1 MVRAINKMITGLL
14 CPSFYLSYLIHALVV
29 FLSHQGLRKKKK
41 KNMEIYEM
49 KILETDIL
57 ELNDNIDQSELSSQ
71 ALNRYIEISTHY
83 INMEKV
89 EEARKI
95 LISIGFTKKS
105 VEKYI
110 IRTIQD
116 AQIHISE
123 DFKLLMKGKVSKRY
137 LN

>member
-1 MVRAINKMITGLL
+1 MITGLL
-14 CPSFYLSYLIHALVV
+14 CLSFYPGYLMHALVV
-29 FLSHQGLRKKKK
+29 YLSHQGLRKKKK

-89 EEARKI
+89 EKARKI

>member
-1 MVRAINKMITGLL
+1 
-14 CPSFYLSYLIHALVV
+14 
-29 FLSHQGLRKKKK
+29 
-41 KNMEIYEM
+41 M
-49 KILETDIL
+49 KSLETDIL

-89 EEARKI
+89 EKARKI

-110 IRTIQD
+110 IRATHD
-116 AQIHISE
+116 AEIHISE

-137 LN
+137 LNWWVKRMFSFIWQFLSGMILFVILVFGLLYLTKIFLGF

>member
-1 MVRAINKMITGLL
+1 MVRTINEMITELL
-14 CPSFYLSYLIHALVV
+14 CLSFYPSYLIHALVV
-29 FLSHQGLRKKKK
+29 FLFHQGLRKKKF
-41 KNMEIYEM
+41 MEVYDM

-57 ELNDNIDQSELSSQ
+57 ELNENIDQSELSSQ

-89 EEARKI
+89 EKARKI

-116 AQIHISE
+116 AEIHISE

>member
-1 MVRAINKMITGLL
+1 MITGLL
-14 CPSFYLSYLIHALVV
+14 CFAFYPGYLMHALVV
-29 FLSHQGLRKKKK
+29 YLSHQGLKKKK
-41 KNMEIYEM
+41 EMEIYEM
-49 KILETDIL
+49 KSLETDIL

-83 INMEKV
+83 INMDKV
-89 EEARKI
+89 EKARKI

-116 AQIHISE
+116 AEIHISE

>member
-1 MVRAINKMITGLL
+1 
-14 CPSFYLSYLIHALVV
+14 
-29 FLSHQGLRKKKK
+29 
-41 KNMEIYEM
+41 MEVYDM

-83 INMEKV
+83 INMDKV
-89 EEARKI
+89 EKARKI
-95 LISIGFTKKS
+95 LISLGFTKKS

-116 AQIHISE
+116 AEIHISE

>member
-1 MVRAINKMITGLL
+1 MVWAINEIITGIL
-14 CPSFYLSYLIHALVV
+14 CLSFCSSYLIHALVV
-29 FLSHQGLRKKKK
+29 FLSHQGLRKKKS
-41 KNMEIYEM
+41 KNMEVYDM
-49 KILETDIL
+49 KTLETDIL
-57 ELNDNIDQSELSSQ
+57 ELNNNIDQSELSSQ

-83 INMEKV
+83 INMDKV
-89 EEARKI
+89 EKARKI

-116 AQIHISE
+116 AEIHISE

>member
-1 MVRAINKMITGLL
+1 
-14 CPSFYLSYLIHALVV
+14 
-29 FLSHQGLRKKKK
+29 
-41 KNMEIYEM
+41 M

-83 INMEKV
+83 INMDKV
-89 EEARKI
+89 EKARKI
-95 LISIGFTKKS
+95 LISLGFTKKS

-116 AQIHISE
+116 AEIHISE

-137 LN
+137 LNWWVKRMFSFIWQFLSGIILFVILVFGLLYLTKIFLGF

>member
-1 MVRAINKMITGLL
+1 M
-14 CPSFYLSYLIHALVV
+14 YV
-29 FLSHQGLRKKKK
+29 FLFQLFITRLGGTPFHQGLRKKKE
-41 KNMEIYEM
+41 MEIYEM
-49 KILETDIL
+49 KTLETDIL

-89 EEARKI
+89 EKARKI
-95 LISIGFTKKS
+95 LITVGFTRKS

-110 IRTIQD
+110 TRTIQD
-116 AQIHISE
+116 AEIHISE
-123 DFKLLMKGKVSKRY
+123 DFKLIMKGKVSKRY

>member
-1 MVRAINKMITGLL
+1 
-14 CPSFYLSYLIHALVV
+14 
-29 FLSHQGLRKKKK
+29 
-41 KNMEIYEM
+41 MEVYEM

-89 EEARKI
+89 EKARKI

-110 IRTIQD
+110 IRQLRCRNTY
-116 AQIHISE
+116 
-123 DFKLLMKGKVSKRY
+123 F
-137 LN
+137 

>member
-1 MVRAINKMITGLL
+1 
-14 CPSFYLSYLIHALVV
+14 
-29 FLSHQGLRKKKK
+29 
-41 KNMEIYEM
+41 M

-57 ELNDNIDQSELSSQ
+57 ELNDNLDQSELSSQ

-89 EEARKI
+89 EKARKI

-116 AQIHISE
+116 AEIHISE

-137 LN
+137 LNWWVKRMFSFIWQFLSGMILFVILVFGLLYLTKIFLGF

>member
-29 FLSHQGLRKKKK
+29 FLSHQGLRKKKF
-41 KNMEIYEM
+41 MEVYDM

-57 ELNDNIDQSELSSQ
+57 ELNENIDQSELSSQ

-83 INMEKV
+83 INMDKV
-89 EEARKI
+89 EKARKI

-116 AQIHISE
+116 AEIHISE

>member
-1 MVRAINKMITGLL
+1 MVRTINEIITGNL
-14 CPSFYLSYLIHALVV
+14 YMLSLQLFNTRLGGTPVR
-29 FLSHQGLRKKKK
+29 QGLRKKKE
-41 KNMEIYEM
+41 MEIYEM
-49 KILETDIL
+49 KSLETDIL

-89 EEARKI
+89 EKARKI

-116 AQIHISE
+116 AEIHISE

>member
-1 MVRAINKMITGLL
+1 MITGLL
-14 CPSFYLSYLIHALVV
+14 CLSFYPSYLIHALVV
-29 FLSHQGLRKKKK
+29 FLSHQGLRKKKF
-41 KNMEIYEM
+41 MEVYDM

-57 ELNDNIDQSELSSQ
+57 ELNENIDQSELSSQ

-89 EEARKI
+89 EKARKI

-116 AQIHISE
+116 AEIHISE

>member
-1 MVRAINKMITGLL
+1 
-14 CPSFYLSYLIHALVV
+14 
-29 FLSHQGLRKKKK
+29 
-41 KNMEIYEM
+41 M

-89 EEARKI
+89 EKARKI

-110 IRTIQD
+110 IRATHD
-116 AQIHISE
+116 AEIHISE

-137 LN
+137 LNWWVKRMFSFIWQFLSGMILFVILVFGLLYLTKIFLGF

>member
-1 MVRAINKMITGLL
+1 M
-14 CPSFYLSYLIHALVV
+14 V
-29 FLSHQGLRKKKK
+29 FLSHQGLRKKKEK
-41 KNMEIYEM
+41 EYGYINEN
-49 KILETDIL
+49 LETDNL
-57 ELNDNIDQSELSSQ
+57 EHNDNIDQSETSSQ

-83 INMEKV
+83 INMDKV
-89 EEARKI
+89 EKARKI

-116 AQIHISE
+116 AEIHISE